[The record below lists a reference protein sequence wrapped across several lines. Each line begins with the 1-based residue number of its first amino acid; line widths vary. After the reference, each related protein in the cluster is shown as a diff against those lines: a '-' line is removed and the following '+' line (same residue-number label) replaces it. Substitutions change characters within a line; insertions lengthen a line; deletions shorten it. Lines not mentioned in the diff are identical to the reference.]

1 MSKVIVKGDRKGEYR
16 ELEKEVLK
24 TKCEQRSRYP
34 KDPLQVVTGTE
45 LELVKLVMQKMTGT
59 GVDVEEY
66 LLTNLPGLHF
76 PFQVDLNHKVIGN
89 VIGDEVEQRSAWPQ
103 GKLLWKGKRTFGFA
117 KLCAE
122 PIRDGVAIFVDMGLN
137 TQNGPW
143 YAEQWPLSGFLNKCA
158 NHLSVIDA
166 VKNHQINI

>member
-1 MSKVIVKGDRKGEYR
+1 MSKMIVQGDRKGEYR
-16 ELEKEVLK
+16 EIEKANLEWECK
-24 TKCEQRSRYP
+24 RSR
-34 KDPLQVVTGTE
+34 DPLQVVTGTE
-45 LELVKLVMQKMTGT
+45 LELVKLVMQKMS

-66 LLTNLPGLHF
+66 LTNALPGLHF

-89 VIGDEVEQRSAWPQ
+89 VVGDLVEQRSAWPQ

-122 PIRDGVAIFVDMGLN
+122 PIREGIAIFVDMGLN

-143 YAEQWPLSGFLNKCA
+143 YAEQWPLSGFLKKCA
-158 NHLSVIDA
+158 NHQPVIDA
-166 VKNHQINI
+166 VKSHQINI

>member
-1 MSKVIVKGDRKGEYR
+1 MSKMIVQGDRKGEYR
-16 ELEKEVLK
+16 EIEKANLEWECK
-24 TKCEQRSRYP
+24 RSR
-34 KDPLQVVTGTE
+34 DPLQVVTGTE
-45 LELVKLVMQKMTGT
+45 LELVKLVMQKMS

-66 LLTNLPGLHF
+66 LTTALPGLHF

-89 VIGDEVEQRSAWPQ
+89 VVGDLVEQRSAWPQ

-122 PIRDGVAIFVDMGLN
+122 PIREGIAIFVDMGLN

-143 YAEQWPLSGFLNKCA
+143 YAEQWPLSGFLKKCA
-158 NHLSVIDA
+158 NHQPVINA
-166 VKNHQINI
+166 VKSHQINI